1 MPDGLLD
8 QLDEGSRR
16 ALLARM
22 NRRTY
27 RKGDTLFHAGD
38 PGDSLHVIAK
48 GHVAVRVSTRYGD
61 VVTFTVLGPSAS
73 FGEQALLDPRAIRT
87 ASVVALDAVETH
99 VLHRRDFDDLRT
111 SVPAV
116 ERFMI
121 DLLAAQ
127 VRRLSE
133 HLLDALCL
141 PADDRVV
148 HRLADVADLYADD
161 SNQATLTLKQEDLA
175 SMAGTTR
182 PTANRV
188 LKQLEASGLVSLSRG
203 RIVVTDVAQL
213 RTRAK

>member
-1 MPDGLLD
+1 
-8 QLDEGSRR
+8 
-16 ALLARM
+16 M

-27 RKGDTLFHAGD
+27 RKGDTLFHEGD

-48 GHVAVRVSTRYGD
+48 GHVAVKVSTRYGD
-61 VVTFTVLGPSAS
+61 VVTLTVLGPSAS
-73 FGEQALLDPRAIRT
+73 FGEQALLDPRSIRT

-127 VRRLSE
+127 VRRLSG
-133 HLLDALCL
+133 HLLDALCM

-148 HRLADVADLYADD
+148 HRLADVADLYAD
-161 SNQATLTLKQEDLA
+161 SNQARLALKQEDLA

-188 LKQLEASGLVSLSRG
+188 LKLLEAAGIVSLSRG
-203 RIVVTDVAQL
+203 QILVTDVAEL
-213 RTRAK
+213 RRRAK